1 MKRISYLFFLSIVI
15 TILFGSCNDTQ
26 TYAELL
32 KSEKAL
38 IADYITRNNI
48 NVLSEFPK
56 DSIFAKNEFVLT
68 QSGLYFQ
75 LVKRGVSPDSLNL
88 ELSNKVIPRYIQ
100 YTLSAS
106 PDSISNWS
114 TIDFPY
120 PSTFIYG
127 NSSEGC
133 VAFQEAAGYMK
144 RNEAEAQIIVP
155 SKIGFN
161 ENMLTV
167 TPLRYY
173 MKIKIQK

>member
-1 MKRISYLFFLSIVI
+1 M
-15 TILFGSCNDTQ
+15 FGSCTDTQ

-32 KSEKAL
+32 KSEKTL
-38 IADYITRNNI
+38 IADYLTLNGYTIIDINTNLSNI
-48 NVLSEFPK
+48 PSDNVKTDPKVFYHNLSSDLYYRLEKPGVGT
-56 DSIFAKNEFVLT
+56 DS
-68 QSGLYFQ
+68 
-75 LVKRGVSPDSLNL
+75 L

-100 YTLSAS
+100 YTLSAT
-106 PDSISNWS
+106 PDTISNWS
-114 TIDFPY
+114 TIDFQY
-120 PSTFIYG
+120 PKTFIYG
-127 NSSEGC
+127 KSTDGC

-173 MKIKIQK
+173 LKIKIQK